1 MGGHDQLAF
10 LGDLRQDASQPVDPG
25 RIYRLHRVVDH
36 EEPEGFAGNVAR
48 GKKTERARQLI
59 SPLLA
64 AGQGLRLRTV
74 DINGLVN
81 VAPGAGTRQLHGSKI
96 NVALEPELFPEPQGL
111 EFDGLPSSSP

>member
-1 MGGHDQLAF
+1 MDTTSWRSSATS
-10 LGDLRQDASQPVDPG
+10 DRTRASPSTRAGSIDCTG
-25 RIYRLHRVVDH
+25 SSITRNRN
-36 EEPEGFAGNVAR
+36 GFAGNVAR